1 MGKDK
6 CKVDDKET
14 DDEKMVWTVF
24 EKWPQLFDER
34 QCNLISSC
42 RQYVADGA
50 PGLPGHQL
58 MIIVAKL
65 AVLLDEVVG
74 SYPPDESKE

>member
-1 MGKDK
+1 M
-6 CKVDDKET
+6 DDKET

-34 QCNLISSC
+34 QRNLIHSC
-42 RQYVADGA
+42 RQYVTDGA

-58 MIIVAKL
+58 MLVVSKMAG
-65 AVLLDEVVG
+65 LLDAVDVVFPVAAKP
-74 SYPPDESKE
+74 SE